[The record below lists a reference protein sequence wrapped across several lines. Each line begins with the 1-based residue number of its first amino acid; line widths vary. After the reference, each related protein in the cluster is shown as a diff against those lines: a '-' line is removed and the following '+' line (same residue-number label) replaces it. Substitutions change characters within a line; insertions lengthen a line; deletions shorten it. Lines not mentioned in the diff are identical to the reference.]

1 MVISVFKYPHDDFL
15 VGIHLDFYVVTVEMV
30 NGNDCVC
37 QCPVQVLVFVLC
49 PVISDCAV
57 RWIVL
62 IVQSVDEQNCTF
74 LGQEEGFLG
83 WGYYDTR
90 EQISRR
96 NLFPDVI
103 FYEYDNI

>member
-37 QCPVQVLVFVLC
+37 QCPVQVLVFVH
-49 PVISDCAV
+49 
-57 RWIVL
+57 
-62 IVQSVDEQNCTF
+62 CTF
-74 LGQEEGFLG
+74 LGQEEGFPG

-103 FYEYDNI
+103 FYEYDDI

>member
-1 MVISVFKYPHDDFL
+1 MIFRSISVFIKIKNFWGREEKNIFSLAIGDSMVISVFKYPHDDFL

-74 LGQEEGFLG
+74 LGQ
-83 WGYYDTR
+83 
-90 EQISRR
+90 
-96 NLFPDVI
+96 
-103 FYEYDNI
+103 